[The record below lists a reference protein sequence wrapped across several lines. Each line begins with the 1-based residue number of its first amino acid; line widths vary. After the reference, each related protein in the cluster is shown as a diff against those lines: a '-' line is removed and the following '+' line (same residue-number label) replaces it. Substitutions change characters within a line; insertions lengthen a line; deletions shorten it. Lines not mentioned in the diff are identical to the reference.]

1 MSKNSKWI
9 LLILCLGYFIDFYD
23 LSVMSVSY
31 VDLFKQ
37 QFGITNSIDIQ
48 KMNFT
53 IQNIQMAGILVGAIL
68 FGSLADRFGRI
79 TVIKYS
85 ILLYSLTTILAIF
98 MTNIY
103 LFMGLRF
110 LSYLGL
116 ASEFAISTVL
126 IVEFFPPKLAAWG
139 LSLLYILG
147 VFGGITA
154 TLFGIFSYKVMFVF
168 GGVAGLLIFSLR
180 KVLEESPYFIE
191 LYDSE
196 KFKKAGNIFYLFRNY
211 SKPLILNF
219 LITIPY
225 FFVITV
231 MFALVKFIAND
242 VNFATLV
249 KIFLFGFFAGN
260 IISCIISGFYNQ
272 YLKSPNLFFVVNI
285 VIFLANIFMY
295 KYVDSNIIF
304 IYGVMIG
311 LTGGG
316 YNIMWAQYAATEFPT
331 EVRSLATNMIFALGR
346 TSSIFFGLI
355 FASWISDEASFRY
368 NINIMAVCVAIMVLV
383 IIFLYKRKRIL
394 EDGRAGSKSRCSCF
408 DKE

>member
-23 LSVMSVSY
+23 LTVISVSY

-48 KMNFT
+48 KMYFT
-53 IQNIQMAGILVGAIL
+53 INNIQMVGILVGAIL
-68 FGSLADRFGRI
+68 FGALSDRFGRI

-85 ILLYSLTTILAIF
+85 ILLYSITTILTIF
-98 MTNIY
+98 VSNIY
-103 LFMGLRF
+103 VFMGLRF

-139 LSLLYILG
+139 MSLLYILG
-147 VFGGITA
+147 VSGGITA
-154 TLFGIFSYKVMFVF
+154 TVFGMFSYKAMFMF
-168 GGVAGLLIFSLR
+168 GGVAGLFIFSLR

-191 LYDSE
+191 LYGSD

-242 VNFATLV
+242 ENFATLV

-260 IISCIISGFYNQ
+260 IISCTISGIYNQ
-272 YLKSPNLFFVVNI
+272 FFKSPSLFFIVNI
-285 VIFLANIFMY
+285 VIFLASIFMY
-295 KYVDSNIIF
+295 KYIDSNTIF
-304 IYGVMIG
+304 IYGVVIG
-311 LTGGG
+311 LIGGG
-316 YNIMWAQYAATEFPT
+316 YNIMSAQYAANEFPT

-355 FASWISDEASFRY
+355 FTNWVLDEAGFRF
-368 NINIMAVCVAIMVLV
+368 NINIMAICIAIMVLL
-383 IIFLYKRKRIL
+383 IIVFYKRKKVL
-394 EDGRAGSKSRCSCF
+394 VK
-408 DKE
+408 